1 MDERGNRG
9 AGREIW
15 RAREAASHRESE
27 GEADLRDEGVK
38 RESECLTLFIIIF
51 TKFIVSDLKK
61 NAFLISK

>member
-27 GEADLRDEGVK
+27 GEADLRDKGVK
-38 RESECLTLFIIIF
+38 RESDCLTLFMIIF
-51 TKFIVSDLKK
+51 TKCT
-61 NAFLISK
+61 